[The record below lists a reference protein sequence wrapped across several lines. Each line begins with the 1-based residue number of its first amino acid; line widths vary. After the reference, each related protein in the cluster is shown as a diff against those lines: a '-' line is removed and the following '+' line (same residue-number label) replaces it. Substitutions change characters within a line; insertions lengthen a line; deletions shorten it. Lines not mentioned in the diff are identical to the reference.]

1 MPEVMQRTH
10 FESMTEVHLLRRLD
24 VLDVELVSN
33 FHMSISDVKAASN
46 NMRVIRHNEVGPLGL
61 AGVLDSH
68 AQRFVSLVL
77 FKGKNPPD
85 VTEVE
90 EFKFSQLQI

>member
-33 FHMSISDVKAASN
+33 FHMSISDVKL
-46 NMRVIRHNEVGPLGL
+46 RRTICV
-61 AGVLDSH
+61 
-68 AQRFVSLVL
+68 
-77 FKGKNPPD
+77 
-85 VTEVE
+85 
-90 EFKFSQLQI
+90 